1 MSRPLRI
8 LLCDDNVDGAH
19 TMALWLRIDGHEV
32 RVVHNGPAAL
42 EAARAAPPEVVLLDI
57 GLPGKMDGF
66 ETARRLRGDLGLTDV
81 LIAAVTGRS
90 REEDRQLAHDAG
102 FDLHL
107 VKPVEPEA
115 LQEAL
120 ARATARPPAGR
131 PGTP

>member
-8 LLCDDNVDGAH
+8 LLCDDNVDGAN
-19 TMALWLRIDGHEV
+19 TMALWLRIDGHDV

-42 EAARAAPPEVVLLDI
+42 EAARAWPPEAVLLDI

-66 ETARRLRGDLGLTDV
+66 ETARRLRGDLGLTEPLLV
-81 LIAAVTGRS
+81 AVTGRS
-90 REEDRQLAHDAG
+90 HDEDRQHSQDAG

-107 VKPVEPEA
+107 VKPVEPEV

-120 ARATARPPAGR
+120 AKARPSGAQT
-131 PGTP
+131 GTP